1 MSITDELREFSPG
14 IHGYKLL
21 RPCDEKELRAIAD
34 RIDMEHER
42 LMVERADRYSELR
55 AKMNNCYIE
64 LPKDADGEPIHVGD
78 VLTDDAEF
86 ESEGKVVRLMFEN
99 EGWLVGFDER
109 VKWAEPST
117 HEWHHYHVPTVEDVL
132 REFICDHEEGIRDEV
147 DLITE
152 YAAKLRLAEED
163 A

>member
-1 MSITDELREFSPG
+1 MVVEVGCSSISIFGSLPEQSF
-14 IHGYKLL
+14 I
-21 RPCDEKELRAIAD
+21 IAQ
-34 RIDMEHER
+34 EWCTLH
-42 LMVERADRYSELR
+42 L
-55 AKMNNCYIE
+55 
-64 LPKDADGEPIHVGD
+64 
-78 VLTDDAEF
+78 
-86 ESEGKVVRLMFEN
+86 RLMFEN